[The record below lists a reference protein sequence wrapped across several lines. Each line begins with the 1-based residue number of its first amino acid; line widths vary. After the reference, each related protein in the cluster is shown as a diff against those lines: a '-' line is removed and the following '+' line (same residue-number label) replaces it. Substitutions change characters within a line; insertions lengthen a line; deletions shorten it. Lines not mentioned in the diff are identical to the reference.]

1 MVLKK
6 NIRNIVALLSFL
18 CLALLFSCE
27 ENGAIVN
34 CNDCLLEEPFD
45 ARISVKLTSFSESNF
60 TNTVIVYEG
69 NLEDG
74 NVLMTFTTV
83 SESISFTVP
92 LNKKYTVT
100 SSFYSA
106 GNYYVT
112 VDSFLPR
119 VKYDRNSCDQPC
131 YYIYGT
137 KLNLKRKYQ

>member
-1 MVLKK
+1 MVLRR
-6 NIRNIVALLSFL
+6 NIRIIFVLLFFS
-18 CLALLFSCE
+18 CLTLIFSCE

-45 ARISVKLTSFSESNF
+45 ATINVKLTSFNESNF

-69 NLEDG
+69 NIEEG
-74 NVLMTFTTV
+74 NVLMIFTTV
-83 SESISFTVP
+83 NESISFTVP

-106 GNYYVT
+106 GNYYTT
-112 VDSFLPR
+112 VDAFIPR